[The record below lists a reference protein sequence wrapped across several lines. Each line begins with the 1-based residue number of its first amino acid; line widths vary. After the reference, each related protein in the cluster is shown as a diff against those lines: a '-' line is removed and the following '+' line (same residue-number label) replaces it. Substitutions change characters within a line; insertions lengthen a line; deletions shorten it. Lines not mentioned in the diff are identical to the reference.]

1 VAFDA
6 FISYASQDKTVAD
19 AVCARLESAGIRCW
33 IAPRDIVP
41 GMSYGEAII
50 DAIHAAR
57 VMILVFSSHAN
68 ASGQVPKEVE
78 RAVSNSV
85 PIIPFRIE
93 DVAPGKSLDYFIG
106 SVHWLDAMTPPMEQ
120 HLDSLA
126 ATVRKLVPEGDRD
139 AAPQPRPL
147 QENFPSNFAGAAP
160 QPTPVISPR
169 AAVPAAEK
177 PSAGIPKMFWI
188 GIAALSVALAG
199 FALLHKSGGSDNAVA
214 PDHTNPSPANGGD
227 STPAADNATPTP
239 VKKSPAEH
247 KAAPSPGVPVQ
258 GGDPIVGCWL
268 LNNAAPYSVH
278 ADGSIKS
285 GIFTGHWRSAGGDR
299 YTFSWPE
306 MIETLVV
313 SPDQRSMSG
322 GNQYGF
328 PITGVRTGGTAGLAG
343 TWHWANGWDV
353 SVSPAGTF
361 RSGNWSGTW
370 HVADPARGIYEM
382 TWPKPVDQVLLLGGG
397 TRISASN
404 QYGFSS
410 GSVKTPNC
418 SN

>member
-19 AVCARLESAGIRCW
+19 AVCARLEAAGIRCW
-33 IAPRDIVP
+33 IAPRDIIP

-78 RAVSNSV
+78 RAVSNGV

-106 SVHWLDAMTPPMEQ
+106 SVHWLDAMTPPMEN

-126 ATVRKLVPEGDRD
+126 VTVRKLVPAKDDEI
-139 AAPQPRPL
+139 PPRPVPPGPVQQQTVVPHPL
-147 QENFPSNFAGAAP
+147 QPPVQRTNSPGAA
-160 QPTPVISPR
+160 
-169 AAVPAAEK
+169 A
-177 PSAGIPKMFWI
+177 SAGIPKVAWI
-188 GIAALSVALAG
+188 IGVAVLALAVLG
-199 FALLHKSGGSDNAVA
+199 FVFLHKPSSDAG
-214 PDHTNPSPANGGD
+214 PDATVVTPDAAKPVD
-227 STPAADNATPTP
+227 STPAANDPPPSAKKTPAHKTTP
-239 VKKSPAEH
+239 APAASQAET
-247 KAAPSPGVPVQ
+247 
-258 GGDPIVGCWL
+258 GGDAIVGCWL
-268 LNNAAPYSVH
+268 LNNTAPYSVH
-278 ADGSIKS
+278 ADGTIKS
-285 GIFTGHWRSAGGDR
+285 GVFTGQWRSLGGDR
-299 YTFSWPE
+299 YTFTWPA
-306 MIETLVV
+306 MIETLTV

-328 PITGVRTGGTAGLAG
+328 PIAGGRTSGTLGLAG
-343 TWHWANGWDV
+343 SWHWANGWDV
-353 SVSPAGTF
+353 IVSPNGTF
-361 RSGNWSGTW
+361 RSGNFSGTW
-370 HVADPARGIYEM
+370 RAADATRGIFEM

-410 GSVKTPNC
+410 GSVKTTGCTN
-418 SN
+418 